1 MNNLLTCV
9 IVLLS
14 LNAHSKDRLVVLEW
28 KFKGIETGYDHLNRN
43 KVVMDGIVLPVSDS
57 CRQSNWGKYSLSL
70 SKGVHKIRLIN
81 EAYCKGK
88 WVEHTFENE
97 FSINAV
103 CEFEVNAKEV
113 SKVRIEFDLDKSDV
127 SVVQFDLTGN
137 ELRNKIPK
145 FKGKHY
151 PIQISWQFS
160 NIEEGYDHPS
170 RMLVF
175 VDDVE
180 VGVSPQALEST
191 GGVFGVK
198 IPKGQHRIRIVNQSF
213 IKGIWQDHTIVNNY
227 SVDAVYE
234 RSVEVKKGL
243 KVTLVIDLNNEHT
256 VNRWE

>member
-1 MNNLLTCV
+1 
-9 IVLLS
+9 
-14 LNAHSKDRLVVLEW
+14 
-28 KFKGIETGYDHLNRN
+28 
-43 KVVMDGIVLPVSDS
+43 MDGIVLPVSDS
-57 CRQSNWGKYSLSL
+57 CRQSNWGKYSLFL
-70 SKGVHKIRLIN
+70 SKGIHKIRLIN
-81 EAYCKGK
+81 EAYCKGR

-127 SVVQFDLTGN
+127 SVVKFDLNGN
-137 ELRNKIPK
+137 ELMNKIPE

-151 PIQISWQFS
+151 PMQISWRFI

-180 VGVSPQALEST
+180 VGISPQAVESI
-191 GGVFGVK
+191 GGVFEVK
-198 IPKGQHRIRIVNQSF
+198 IPKGQHRIRIVNQSL
-213 IKGIWQDHTIVNNY
+213 IKGVWQDHTIVNNY

-234 RSVEVKKGL
+234 RSMEVKKGW
-243 KVTLVIDLNNEHT
+243 KVTLLIDLNNEHT
-256 VNRWE
+256 VNRWEH